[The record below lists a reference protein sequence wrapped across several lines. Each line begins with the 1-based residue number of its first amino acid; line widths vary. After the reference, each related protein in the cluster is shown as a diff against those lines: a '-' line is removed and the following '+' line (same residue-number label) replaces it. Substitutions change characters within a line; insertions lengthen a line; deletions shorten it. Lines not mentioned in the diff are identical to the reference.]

1 MKMERQP
8 TFMADWN
15 KARHRFDGPKVLE
28 GSPLKTFK
36 LLAVAALVVLG
47 SATARPANR
56 DIYPDPSQAKNDVA
70 AALKTAA
77 QTHKRVLL
85 DFGGNWCGDC
95 QVLDIYF
102 HNSEN
107 LPILESNFVLVHVNI
122 GHMDINLDIAGQYQV
137 PLDRG
142 VPALAVLSEKGK
154 LLYSQK
160 SGEFEAMRRME
171 PSTVTTFLVQW
182 KPAKEGCSAVMVN
195 C

>member
-1 MKMERQP
+1 
-8 TFMADWN
+8 
-15 KARHRFDGPKVLE
+15 
-28 GSPLKTFK
+28 LKTFK

-47 SATARPANR
+47 GATARSANR
-56 DIYPDPSQAKNDVA
+56 DIYPDPAQAKNDVA

>member
-1 MKMERQP
+1 LGS
-8 TFMADWN
+8 A
-15 KARHRFDGPKVLE
+15 KVVE
-28 GSPLKTFK
+28 GSLLKTFK
-36 LLAVAALVVLG
+36 LLVLAVLVAFCG
-47 SATARPANR
+47 ATARSANR
-56 DIYPDPSQAKNDVA
+56 EIYPDAAQSKNDVA

-107 LPILESNFVLVHVNI
+107 LPILESNFVLVHVNV
-122 GHMDINLDIAGQYQV
+122 GHYDANLDIASQYQV
-137 PLDRG
+137 PLDKG
-142 VPALAVLSEKGK
+142 VPAVAVLSEKGK

-160 SGEFEAMRRME
+160 SGESMRRMD
-171 PSTVTTFLVQW
+171 PSAVTTFLVQW